1 MSNYPNIILVWTI
14 LSVENNFVHVL
25 TLSQINEIC
34 LKSSSILQIFLI
46 VNFLSWV
53 KQYNFYKLETTNY
66 IKVKTSLV
74 IVTVQITT

>member
-25 TLSQINEIC
+25 MLSQINEIC